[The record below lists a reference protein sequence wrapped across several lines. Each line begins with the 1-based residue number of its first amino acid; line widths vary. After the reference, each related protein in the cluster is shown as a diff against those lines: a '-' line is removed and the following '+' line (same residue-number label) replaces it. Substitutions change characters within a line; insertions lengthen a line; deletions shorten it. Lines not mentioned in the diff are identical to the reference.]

1 MIRKIVS
8 IIIIIMI
15 ICSTYAFASNNVIT
29 EISTETSQEGSDI
42 NSGTENTNANTNVG
56 SDINTD
62 VETNERE
69 NTNQDSN
76 DSINN
81 DSSTDKN
88 ESSIYQ
94 PENNG
99 DTSKTETEPS
109 RRPEQSNSGT
119 TNIGAETKSSEV
131 RLKELKI
138 DIEGMTPEFN
148 KNITEY
154 YLVVD
159 LTVEQIKVTA
169 NPQDDKAKVSI
180 VGNNNLQEGE
190 NTININ
196 VTAEDGTI
204 KTYYIYVTKIDDV
217 EMANAKLEILEIEGF
232 SLYPSFKP
240 DIYTYNLNINK
251 DIKELNINAKPQ
263 RKKAT
268 VQIVGNTDLHKGE
281 NMVEI
286 KVTAEDGVTI
296 RTYKINTYINSDMVS
311 IEKENKLV
319 AIIMIVVL
327 GIGII
332 VLGTYVIVK
341 KKNSL

>member
-15 ICSTYAFASNNVIT
+15 ICSTYASASNTVIT
-29 EISTETSQEGSDI
+29 EISTEISQEGGI
-42 NSGTENTNANTNVG
+42 NSDTENTNTNTNVDN
-56 SDINTD
+56 DISTD
-62 VETNERE
+62 VETNKGE

-76 DSINN
+76 NTINN
-81 DSSTDKN
+81 DNSADKN
-88 ESSIYQ
+88 GPSIQQ
-94 PENNG
+94 PENNR
-99 DTSKTETEPS
+99 DTSKTEIEPS
-109 RRPEQSNSGT
+109 RRPAQSNSGT
-119 TNIGAETKSSEV
+119 TNIGAETKSSEA

-138 DIEGMTPEFN
+138 DIEGITPEFN

-169 NPQDDKAKVSI
+169 NPQDDRAKVDI